1 MRSVDERVVDRGDA
15 GGSRR
20 VLSVGWWMLSQDA
33 TLPTTECPPKSTDA
47 PFGQRAGVQGGR

>member
-33 TLPTTECPPKSTDA
+33 ALSKTEGPPKGVDA
-47 PFGQRAGVQGGR
+47 PFGQ